1 MCLAVPA
8 KVVSVEDTMAKVDI
22 AGVERNVS
30 IDLVDDVI
38 VGDYL
43 LVHVGF
49 ALQKID
55 EKEAQE
61 TMEILQSTFDDE
73 FWRE

>member
-8 KVVSVEDTMAKVDI
+8 KVVSVEESMAKVDI

>member
-8 KVVSVEDTMAKVDI
+8 KVVSVEESMAKVDI

-73 FWRE
+73 SWRE